1 MKGNLTGANIG
12 FHDYDEIVNL
22 SVTACRKMTLG
33 DEGDRVSSLISVEQK
48 LQSQDWKILYEAN
61 KNETAGHNSTWIDKG
76 YPICK
81 TFILKGRLFTS

>member
-33 DEGDRVSSLISVEQK
+33 DEGDKISSLISVEQK
-48 LQSQDWKILYEAN
+48 LQSEDWKILYQTN
-61 KNETAGHNSTWIDKG
+61 KNETGGYNSTWIDKG
-76 YPICK
+76 YRICK
-81 TFILKGRLFTS
+81 TFILKGILFTS